1 MGCIIPGV
9 GSCGPDIK
17 LRVVISIGEG
27 QDTRSVSGK
36 LSGGLSNI
44 RYPVGF
50 LDICAVFSR
59 IQNLVSGQLDSRSKL
74 SKPDIRRPDI

>member
-1 MGCIIPGV
+1 MGCRIPEV
-9 GSCGPDIK
+9 GACGPGIK
-17 LRVVISIGEG
+17 RRVVISIREG
-27 QDTRSVSGK
+27 PDTRSVSGK